1 MDYYFWGKRLQ
12 WSYLET
18 TTAAASSLGY
28 FQSLHV
34 GRDVIVGPAG
44 GHVGG
49 GELSAAA
56 SDAAQGPWLSSL
68 GTWSPA
74 VLHRKS

>member
-1 MDYYFWGKRLQ
+1 MDGLLLLGKA
-12 WSYLET
+12 SYLEM
-18 TTAAASSLGY
+18 TAAASSLGY

-68 GTWSPA
+68 GTWGPA
-74 VLHRKS
+74 ELHSQS